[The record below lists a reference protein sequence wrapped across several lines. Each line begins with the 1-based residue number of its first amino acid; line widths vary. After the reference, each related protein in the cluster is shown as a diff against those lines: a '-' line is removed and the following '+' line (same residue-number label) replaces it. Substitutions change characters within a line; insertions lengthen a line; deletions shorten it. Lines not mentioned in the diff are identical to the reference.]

1 MTQRLQ
7 CSGRTLSPKI
17 TDDSHR
23 ALCHRQLR
31 DCIISPSEL
40 MTGHEAKEDA
50 PRGVLFG
57 FQ

>member
-1 MTQRLQ
+1 MTRRLQ
-7 CSGRTLSPKI
+7 FSGRTLFKKI
-17 TDDSHR
+17 TDKGHR

-31 DCIISPSEL
+31 DCIIGPSER

-50 PRGVLFG
+50 PRGVLLG

>member
-7 CSGRTLSPKI
+7 CSGRTLPPKI

-31 DCIISPSEL
+31 DCISPSEL

>member
-1 MTQRLQ
+1 MTRRLQ
-7 CSGRTLSPKI
+7 FSGRTLSPKI

-31 DCIISPSEL
+31 DCIISPPER
-40 MTGHEAKEDA
+40 MTGHAAKEDA

>member
-40 MTGHEAKEDA
+40 MTGHDAKEPA
-50 PRGVLFG
+50 PRAVLFG